1 MNVLIEF
8 KEYNNVYNKFS
19 DYINKI
25 STNRTKNIF
34 NGIIAIYK
42 NKKWIIGPMTH
53 FDGYELYRPLTIEIY
68 LENDYYIY
76 KIKNIKSVFE
86 ENIENE
92 INNELKDT
100 LFFDCH
106 LNLFFIKFEEE
117 NTDMS
122 SENLFYDLNGY
133 DILDLLSKEYYLQKI
148 NLKCLDVIGDDL
160 GIVED
165 TGIITNSYCWN
176 YNKLQCMPPIP
187 YLTIKNNSNIKLF
200 SGSSV
205 LDQDNNF
212 VGIISY
218 NYNDLIVTPLVSIL
232 RSLDYFYGNNLRILN
247 ISINPVVRNIIKND
261 NIENGLMVDNNY
273 NVNLYNY
280 YKRNIINQY
289 GIHSNEY
296 NNIISNYSQYSLL
309 KRGTIIKSINSIII
323 NEEGYLI
330 KENLKIPFKTY
341 VWFLTKDDT
350 INIEIYRNI
359 NKNIAIN
366 FACIYPT
373 NFNTINIKYKLEN
386 KNLGIN
392 NYELKYVKYNNKYLF
407 ELNESFIDIFKD
419 IIINDTNLNKYVNNN
434 KFNIKNNKILFGV
447 ELLYD
452 KDYSI
457 KIKIVHKLISIDN
470 IKYNISKKSLKKYI
484 NKIL

>member
-8 KEYNNVYNKFS
+8 KEYNNVYNKIS
-19 DYINKI
+19 DYINKVTTTR
-25 STNRTKNIF
+25 SKNIL
-34 NGIIAIYK
+34 NGILATYK
-42 NKKWIIGPMTH
+42 NTKWIIGPMIH
-53 FDGYELYRPLTIEIY
+53 FDGYELYRPITIEIY

-117 NTDMS
+117 IT
-122 SENLFYDLNGY
+122 ENLFYDLNGY

-148 NLKCLDVIGDDL
+148 KLKCLDVIDDNF

-165 TGIITNSYCWN
+165 TGIIINSYCWN
-176 YNKLQCMPPIP
+176 YNKLQCIPPIP

-205 LDQDNNF
+205 IDEDNIF

-232 RSLDYFYGNNLRILN
+232 RSLDYFYGNNLRIVN
-247 ISINPVVRNIIKND
+247 ICINPVVRSIIKN
-261 NIENGLMVDNNY
+261 NNVEYGLMIDNNY
-273 NVNLYNY
+273 NANLYKNY
-280 YKRNIINQY
+280 MRNIINQY
-289 GIHSNEY
+289 GIYSNEHH
-296 NNIISNYSQYSLL
+296 NIVSNYIQYSLL
-309 KRGTIIKSINSIII
+309 KRGTLIKSINSIKI
-323 NEEGYLI
+323 NEEGYLDNG
-330 KENLKIPFKTY
+330 NLKIPFKSY
-341 VWFLTKDDT
+341 IWLLTKDDT

-366 FACIYPT
+366 FTCMHPT

-470 IKYNISKKSLKKYI
+470 IRYNISKKSLKKYI

>member
-8 KEYNNVYNKFS
+8 KEYNNIYNKFS
-19 DYINKI
+19 DYINK
-25 STNRTKNIF
+25 TTTTRTKNIL
-34 NGIIAIYK
+34 NGIIATYK
-42 NKKWIIGPMTH
+42 NTKWIIGPMIH
-53 FDGYELYRPLTIEIY
+53 FDGYELYRPITIEIY

-92 INNELKDT
+92 LNKELKDT

-117 NTDMS
+117 LDG
-122 SENLFYDLNGY
+122 NLFYDLNSY
-133 DILDLLSKEYYLQKI
+133 DILGLLNKEYYLQKV
-148 NLKCLDVIGDDL
+148 NLKCLDVINDDL

-176 YNKLQCMPPIP
+176 FNILQSMPPIP
-187 YLTIKNNSNIKLF
+187 YLTIKNNSNLKLF

-205 LDQDNNF
+205 LDEDNNF

-232 RSLDYFYGNNLRILN
+232 RSLDYFYGNNLKIVN
-247 ISINPVVRNIIKND
+247 ISINPVIRSIIKN
-261 NIENGLMVDNNY
+261 NNVEYGLMVDNNY
-273 NVNLYNY
+273 NANLCKY
-280 YKRNIINQY
+280 YIRNIINQY
-289 GIHSNEY
+289 GIHSNEH
-296 NNIISNYSQYSLL
+296 NNIVSNYIQYSLL
-309 KRGTIIKSINSIII
+309 KRGTIIKSINNINI
-323 NEEGYLI
+323 NEEGYLD
-330 KENLKIPFKTY
+330 KGNLKIPFKSY
-341 VWFLTKDDT
+341 IWLLIIDNN
-350 INIEIYRNI
+350 INIGIYKNI
-359 NKNIAIN
+359 NKNTAIN
-366 FACIYPT
+366 FTCIYPN
-373 NFNTINIKYKLEN
+373 NFNTINIKFKLEN

-407 ELNESFIDIFKD
+407 ELNETFIDIFKD
-419 IIINDTNLNKYVNNN
+419 IILNDTNLNKYVNNN

-452 KDYSI
+452 IDYSI

-470 IKYNISKKSLKKYI
+470 IKYYISKKSLKKYI